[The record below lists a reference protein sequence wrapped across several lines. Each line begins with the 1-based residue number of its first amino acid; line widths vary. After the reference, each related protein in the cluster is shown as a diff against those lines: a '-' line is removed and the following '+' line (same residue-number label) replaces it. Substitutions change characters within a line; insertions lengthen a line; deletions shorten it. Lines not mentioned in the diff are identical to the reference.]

1 MGTDDTDQAM
11 NQQAAASRLEWGLAA
26 LVAVVHLLLTVLY
39 ILKIGGPNR
48 VPPIIVETL
57 PLVQLTV
64 GVLWI
69 AAGPGHVAPRL
80 FVGLPLLWIIGAVWT
95 QSWLPLTGDWPA
107 QLGGRLTGLL
117 LAIFIGLRLA
127 GLKASKIAPDKR
139 DERHLQFSIAGLLII
154 TTAAALVL
162 FVGQW
167 IRSTVDSIEAVPQ
180 TWRQFA
186 MTVSFVIGCL
196 ATVWAIL
203 RPGNPILR
211 WGVASAIV
219 LGAGAMP
226 GYLLKTNDV
235 IVPFMVWLATY
246 SAILGLNLLPVR
258 TFDYRLVWTRSPIL
272 SLFSARKPATA
283 TAVQPSHGALL

>member
-1 MGTDDTDQAM
+1 M
-11 NQQAAASRLEWGLAA
+11 NQQAAATRLEWGLAA
-26 LVAVVHLLLTVLY
+26 FVALVHLLLTGLF
-39 ILKIGGPNR
+39 ILQIGGPNR
-48 VPPIIVETL
+48 LPPLLVETL
-57 PLVQLTV
+57 PLVQLTL

-69 AAGPGHVAPRL
+69 AAGPGHIAPRL
-80 FVGLPLLWIIGAVWT
+80 FVGLPLLWIIGSVWT
-95 QSWLPLTGDWPA
+95 QSWLPLSGDWPA
-107 QLGGRLTGLL
+107 QLGGRVTGLL

-127 GLKASKIAPDKR
+127 GLKASKITPYKG

-167 IRSTVDSIEAVPQ
+167 IRSAVDSIETVPQ
-180 TWRQFA
+180 SWRQIT
-186 MTVSFVIGCL
+186 MTVSFVVGCL

-219 LGAGAMP
+219 LASGAMP
-226 GYLLKTNDV
+226 GYLLKTNEV

-246 SAILGLNLLPVR
+246 SAMLGLSLLPVR

-272 SLFSARKPATA
+272 ALFCFRKPSPAA
-283 TAVQPSHGALL
+283 AIQPSPGALL